1 MDNLVSISFAGPDRV
16 GEAHLVGNRG
26 NILSVCLSVNS
37 DLTNFQLEFLN
48 QTFRIGRW
56 LTQDY
61 ARPLFWSKG
70 QKVKGHG
77 DKNMVFG

>member
-48 QTFRIGRW
+48 QTFRIWIW
-56 LTQDY
+56 LTHYERLPTFHFKLELQY
-61 ARPLFWSKG
+61 
-70 QKVKGHG
+70 
-77 DKNMVFG
+77 